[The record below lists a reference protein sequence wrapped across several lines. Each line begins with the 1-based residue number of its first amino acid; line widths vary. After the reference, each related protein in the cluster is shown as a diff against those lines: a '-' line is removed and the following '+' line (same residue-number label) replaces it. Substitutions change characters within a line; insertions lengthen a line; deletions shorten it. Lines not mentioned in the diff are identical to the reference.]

1 MLVTLFPVPAFTQPQ
16 QPSQYYSGWR
26 NSPPNAIHVASTG
39 ALPKSMTLLTS
50 LEGLYLCVDISTSR
64 IESILSYLAYI
75 LGYYSFLPVYPELTA
90 LVGSRLPDYRG
101 IFLRGH
107 GSQVSTHYGTVIHAS
122 AGLGELQGDAIRE
135 IWADMSEQIA
145 MGSSEIISG
154 AMYYGIP
161 HATGAHPRGSS
172 SDWMK
177 RGANFYASRIT
188 PVADEIRPVN
198 RSVKYLIRAK

>member
-1 MLVTLFPVPAFTQPQ
+1 M
-16 QPSQYYSGWR
+16 
-26 NSPPNAIHVASTG
+26 
-39 ALPKSMTLLTS
+39 
-50 LEGLYLCVDISTSR
+50 
-64 IESILSYLAYI
+64 
-75 LGYYSFLPVYPELTA
+75 
-90 LVGSRLPDYRG
+90 PDYRG

-107 GSQVSTHYGTVIHAS
+107 GSQVSTHYGTVTHAS
-122 AGLGELQGDAIRE
+122 AGLGVLQGDAIRE

-172 SDWMK
+172 SSWMK

-188 PVADEIRPVN
+188 PVAGEIRPVN
-198 RSVKYLIRAK
+198 RAVRYLIRAR